1 MFRKLRELLVG
12 QPPVGN
18 IPTPLTIGDDVTPE
32 EVLHDAAARFLDA
45 QISTLDVLD
54 NRTVGIFTVAST
66 ILLLTFGLFDLTTDA
81 VSDRA
86 TWLLRGALA
95 SYVLLLLFAWR
106 GSRIRALEFRPNLAT
121 LLEHSQT
128 LYGTLLRRWVA
139 IEYIQST
146 EINMKNLQE
155 KARWVGAASSL
166 LFVEGFLLSAAVITA
181 LLL

>member
-1 MFRKLRELLVG
+1 M
-12 QPPVGN
+12 
-18 IPTPLTIGDDVTPE
+18 
-32 EVLHDAAARFLDA
+32 LHDAAARYLDA

-66 ILLLTFGLFDLTTDA
+66 IRLLTFGLFDLTTDV
-81 VSDRA
+81 VSERA

-95 SYVLLLLFAWR
+95 SYLFLLLFAWR
-106 GSRIRALEFRPNLAT
+106 GSRIRAFEFRPDLAT

-128 LYGTLLRRWVA
+128 LEGNLLRRWVA

-146 EINMKNLQE
+146 EINKANLQN
-155 KARWVGAASSL
+155 KARWVGVASSL
-166 LFVEGFLLSAAVITA
+166 LFVEGFLLSAAVVTA